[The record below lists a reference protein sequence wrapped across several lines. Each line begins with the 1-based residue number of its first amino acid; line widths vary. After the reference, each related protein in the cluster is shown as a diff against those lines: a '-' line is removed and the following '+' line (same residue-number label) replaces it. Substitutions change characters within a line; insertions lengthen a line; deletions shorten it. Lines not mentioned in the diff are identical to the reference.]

1 MQWTYC
7 MKLLT
12 CEVLIALSLTVFYLL
27 FLCPLS
33 TRILS
38 DLRLFVI
45 CLFPSTEMEERSIH
59 GNNGK
64 VFQSHKLYF
73 WQLPIKWPFNS
84 KATTLRNGR
93 LPQRCYSRV
102 KDKSAGGARIW
113 SHYTSECINEYD
125 TDVLIFFYAYLCRNS
140 RTWSLV
146 SGAVYTWQL
155 WHDLPCHLLARVK
168 SSAATSGVRH
178 FYACKYKFCF

>member
-12 CEVLIALSLTVFYLL
+12 CEALIALSLTVFYLL

-125 TDVLIFFYAYLCRNS
+125 TDVLIFFMHIFAGILGLEAWWVVLFILGSCDMIC
-140 RTWSLV
+140 L
-146 SGAVYTWQL
+146 AICWQE
-155 WHDLPCHLLARVK
+155 
-168 SSAATSGVRH
+168 
-178 FYACKYKFCF
+178 